1 MANDDWIDIGPTK
14 SLSKPSSNKDD
25 GWTDVVSV
33 TSNKDEGAVVAGVRG
48 AAEGVVPGFAG
59 LGGFGAGMTAAAPL
73 AARAAA
79 MVPGVGVPGLAAKA
93 LVGGAVAITGGLA
106 GAFGASSGAAWVQ
119 DKLYALTDPEGY
131 KKSQLAKQQHP
142 TASAVGS
149 VVGGLAGMSPKTIPE
164 VAGKFFTKPLVQRG
178 TSAALTGAMD
188 VGVQAATEDKIDWT
202 RAAASAAGGFAAPG
216 FNPAGR
222 AAYNLGER
230 LATRKPITVSPDI
243 SSAEDTTKPPTSAE
257 TDASKRIEANLR
269 EAELSTS
276 SGKRLREAAF
286 MDTETGEY
294 IPQGKSHD
302 EMLKTNPKLI
312 QGFLTE
318 DNSFVTREEAA
329 IIAKEQHADKLVE
342 EIDSKQGLRSSN
354 FGPERMDALKP
365 KDLAFYTDKLKEL
378 YYEKKSREELLDQQ
392 RSWDVEQ
399 ESIDRQE
406 KYIAKLQEQIDE
418 TQKLQLEKARSVLRP
433 ADLVELESKAAVQK
447 EDDIFFKYE
456 RIKQQHEDALASP
469 GKYSKEQVEAL
480 NQQRLS
486 LRAELLSAKLATI
499 KNPALRKMALE
510 AGTND
515 PFLNSN
521 NISNVGD
528 LVRHLKSKFGDN
540 HYISQMLDVLNVDPY
555 TNTFV
560 LSVDEF
566 KRQAQKYG
574 ASLTAPAFWNDQGIF
589 IVEGRGTNAIVV
601 AHEIGHAALATK
613 IEQIQALPANHPDA
627 VRLKK
632 LVSNIENILA
642 DVKSKVDLNNL
653 SLSGKDKLNY
663 ALKDVHEFIS
673 DGLFQPT
680 VIQELMAIDRAN
692 PNLGFIDKILKAVS
706 DFFGMN
712 SKQYTAFHDLIA
724 SVSKLSEVDMPNTAA
739 YMQSVDPN
747 STAPRP
753 SSRGASETFSS
764 SKAASSDS
772 ESIIVR
778 DKRVVEADIL
788 RTIAEQQKRSRL
800 LGNGVELAAYAKDKG
815 ISIEEM
821 RKVLKNNFITNEIYL
836 KKYQEEIKTAPS
848 ANTSDIKFTD
858 KASVSLDSKRKDI
871 FNEDS
876 DTAKAWIAIGRN
888 GMSQPIAE
896 RFSTR
901 SRDEAEREIYKKY
914 LTKKDILEAARIQGN
929 VKPSFTTEEG
939 SAGNQYIQNLLN
951 ERSNGRYL
959 DEIKELKKAK
969 PTEMARAKEDFGET
983 IEDKRTDA
991 EKARDTMA
999 YNRERVEFLKKTP
1012 EELQDLAAQHADSE
1026 AYDVQA
1032 EAYQEAKTEGVT
1044 LSDKELEQIRNN
1056 SYQREYEKELTR
1068 LQKRQENLKYKP
1080 VPSKGAS
1087 PESES
1092 IKYEDKPGSD
1102 LEIWKQKIL
1111 KLHKETSASE
1121 KESDPDTWTPQEKA
1135 AWKSEDWKEFSRL
1148 RGYSE
1153 KEIKVFQEYLDTVQ
1167 EGVDKHGW
1175 SLEDI
1180 QSWELFGEQTISS
1193 KESGAAS
1200 ASPDPVAVDPRRY
1213 DPRRVTDEADL
1224 KLKGKELYASKGAD
1238 AAREFFTGY
1247 EKYKETWLNPVKEVE
1262 DFVEM
1267 NINNKMADERLV
1279 TNNSN
1284 DLKALVPDAVAREQ
1298 VAIAIDAKKTDTLTG
1313 AAKEAADKYNGLM
1326 KDIGE
1331 RALKEGVVRGLLENY
1346 VTHIVNW
1353 ADMPKGALETF
1364 LNETL
1369 GTGSSPRDPG
1379 IGMTPESRFG
1389 KERKIAT
1396 FANLDLVLRDIN
1408 RRIALA
1414 GKDFKL
1420 EVKTKDI
1427 AEIYKE
1433 YALSMEK
1440 AIENKKLIDSVL
1452 TIRNPNGESLVRRV
1466 TAEEPLPYG
1475 WQMINDRQFA
1485 GYAVHPDLAPALKF
1499 AFEAQ
1504 GNKIIDA
1511 IYTVSQVTKRLNV
1524 VGSLFHAKSLMEVL
1538 SSAHTPIITPLKEI
1552 AFGVTDKL
1560 LGTEYSGIRKAI
1572 NEFEKGGLGSSVD
1585 KWQRGG
1591 LVLEVPS
1598 DVSKGIISA
1607 TGKFADSMIS
1617 RFGPKTRI
1625 LESALSATEKYTLGV
1640 FDKITWDYLH
1650 TGGKLM
1656 TAEAYLSKAREN
1668 AAKEGKPFDETAAR
1682 KEIVSFVNKS
1692 FGGLNW
1698 FQEARPSRTPDGA
1711 PEQAN
1716 NIVSQTYKKFS
1727 DQMAMAAYSPE
1738 GRKGLQIML
1747 FAPDWTISTI
1757 KAFTAAL
1764 PKELNPTK
1772 WHPIEGIKGM
1782 ATPSTKADYARLYQF
1797 KTALTYLTLINGI
1810 NLAVSGRN
1818 VWENKDPTRIEYPD
1832 GTSMQAMKHAMEPYH
1847 WIADPDKTLTNKLGF
1862 VPKAVAVGITGLE
1875 YASPYAPKMLDPS
1888 AVNRAKAIA
1897 SMVLPFQASA
1907 AISAPKGEGVN
1918 RALLGTVGLPVYGQ
1932 TKEQRKENN
1941 AERAKQK
1948 REIIKGYKEKERE
1961 SGRQ

>member
-1 MANDDWIDIGPTK
+1 MAIRALDDDSETPVPK
-14 SLSKPSSNKDD
+14 LPSTFRFL
-25 GWTDVVSV
+25 GDVSSGNSV
-33 TSNKDEGAVVAGVRG
+33 PSNKDEGAVVAGVRG

-59 LGGFGAGMTAAAPL
+59 LAGFGAGMKAAAPM
-73 AARAAA
+73 AARASA
-79 MVPGVGVPGLAAKA
+79 MVPGIGVPGLATKA

-119 DKLYALTDPEGY
+119 DKLYALADPEGY
-131 KKSQLAKQQHP
+131 KKSQLAKQQYP

-164 VAGKFFTKPLVQRG
+164 VAGKFFTKPSVQRG

-230 LATRKPITVSPDI
+230 LATRKPTTTVSSDVPP
-243 SSAEDTTKPPTSAE
+243 SEDTTKPPTSAE
-257 TDASKRIEANLR
+257 TDVSKRIEANLR

-276 SGKRLREAAF
+276 SGKRLKEAAF
-286 MDTETGEY
+286 MDTETGGY

-302 EMLKTNPKLI
+302 EMLKTDPKLI

-342 EIDSKQGLRSSN
+342 EIDPKQGLRSSN
-354 FGPERMDALKP
+354 FGPERLDALKP
-365 KDLAFYTDKLKEL
+365 KEELKSASEQLGLRTDTRKNFYEDLDNKESRLAMLTQEMENRVDSMSIEEQFAANKEINALEKNIEEARKDAPAFESKGQKQRRIESIPPEQRTLKEEQDL
-378 YYEKKSREELLDQQ
+378 YALKQLGKHDSRNLDWEDTQDLLRGAKTATEALQRIIDGGHASWPLLKLSRLLIKNQNLADAKIILDENSKPFPNGKPDEFIVGEYDPVDHAISMFKDGNIQTFLHENIHAAVYVLQRMGTHPSAIALKKLYEDYKSTVSKQTQEDVYGLADELEFLAEAFSNPEFQKLLSTRYMLNNPSKTMWQGFKDIVKASLGIKKENQAASALDQVL
-392 RSWDVEQ
+392 DHGAV
-399 ESIDRQE
+399 
-406 KYIAKLQEQIDE
+406 L
-418 TQKLQLEKARSVLRP
+418 LE
-433 ADLVELESKAAVQK
+433 E
-447 EDDIFFKYE
+447 
-456 RIKQQHEDALASP
+456 
-469 GKYSKEQVEAL
+469 G
-480 NQQRLS
+480 
-486 LRAELLSAKLATI
+486 
-499 KNPALRKMALE
+499 
-510 AGTND
+510 
-515 PFLNSN
+515 
-521 NISNVGD
+521 
-528 LVRHLKSKFGDN
+528 
-540 HYISQMLDVLNVDPY
+540 
-555 TNTFV
+555 FV
-560 LSVDEF
+560 LS
-566 KRQAQKYG
+566 
-574 ASLTAPAFWNDQGIF
+574 
-589 IVEGRGTNAIVV
+589 
-601 AHEIGHAALATK
+601 
-613 IEQIQALPANHPDA
+613 
-627 VRLKK
+627 
-632 LVSNIENILA
+632 
-642 DVKSKVDLNNL
+642 
-653 SLSGKDKLNY
+653 
-663 ALKDVHEFIS
+663 
-673 DGLFQPT
+673 
-680 VIQELMAIDRAN
+680 
-692 PNLGFIDKILKAVS
+692 
-706 DFFGMN
+706 
-712 SKQYTAFHDLIA
+712 
-724 SVSKLSEVDMPNTAA
+724 
-739 YMQSVDPN
+739 
-747 STAPRP
+747 
-753 SSRGASETFSS
+753 
-764 SKAASSDS
+764 
-772 ESIIVR
+772 
-778 DKRVVEADIL
+778 
-788 RTIAEQQKRSRL
+788 
-800 LGNGVELAAYAKDKG
+800 
-815 ISIEEM
+815 
-821 RKVLKNNFITNEIYL
+821 
-836 KKYQEEIKTAPS
+836 
-848 ANTSDIKFTD
+848 
-858 KASVSLDSKRKDI
+858 
-871 FNEDS
+871 
-876 DTAKAWIAIGRN
+876 
-888 GMSQPIAE
+888 
-896 RFSTR
+896 
-901 SRDEAEREIYKKY
+901 
-914 LTKKDILEAARIQGN
+914 
-929 VKPSFTTEEG
+929 
-939 SAGNQYIQNLLN
+939 
-951 ERSNGRYL
+951 
-959 DEIKELKKAK
+959 
-969 PTEMARAKEDFGET
+969 
-983 IEDKRTDA
+983 KRTP
-991 EKARDTMA
+991 T
-999 YNRERVEFLKKTP
+999 TG
-1012 EELQDLAAQHADSE
+1012 S
-1026 AYDVQA
+1026 
-1032 EAYQEAKTEGVT
+1032 
-1044 LSDKELEQIRNN
+1044 
-1056 SYQREYEKELTR
+1056 
-1068 LQKRQENLKYKP
+1068 KP
-1080 VPSKGAS
+1080 VPSKGTAA
-1087 PESES
+1087 P
-1092 IKYEDKPGSD
+1092 
-1102 LEIWKQKIL
+1102 
-1111 KLHKETSASE
+1111 
-1121 KESDPDTWTPQEKA
+1121 TP
-1135 AWKSEDWKEFSRL
+1135 
-1148 RGYSE
+1148 
-1153 KEIKVFQEYLDTVQ
+1153 
-1167 EGVDKHGW
+1167 
-1175 SLEDI
+1175 
-1180 QSWELFGEQTISS
+1180 
-1193 KESGAAS
+1193 
-1200 ASPDPVAVDPRRY
+1200 AVDPTRY
-1213 DPRRVTDEADL
+1213 DPRKVTDEADL
-1224 KLKGKELYASKGAD
+1224 KAKGKELYASKGVD

-1267 NINNKMADERLV
+1267 NINNKMADERIV
-1279 TNNSN
+1279 INNSN
-1284 DLKALVPDAVAREQ
+1284 DLKALLPDAAAREQ

-1331 RALKEGVVRGLLENY
+1331 RALKEGVVKGLLENY

-1364 LNETL
+1364 LNEAFRIRLPSDGPTTVL
-1369 GTGSSPRDPG
+1369 GKE
-1379 IGMTPESRFG
+1379 MAPESRFG
-1389 KERKIAT
+1389 IERKIET
-1396 FANLDLVLRDIN
+1396 FAQLDRVLGDIN

-1433 YALSMEK
+1433 YASSMEK
-1440 AIENKKLIDSVL
+1440 AIENKKLIDSIL
-1452 TIRNPNGESLVRRV
+1452 SIRNPNGESLVRRV

-1485 GYAVHPDLAPALKF
+1485 GYAVQQDLAPALKF

-1504 GNKIIDA
+1504 GNKVLNA
-1511 IYTVSQVTKRLNV
+1511 IYSVSQVTKRLNV
-1524 VGSLFHAKSLMEVL
+1524 IGSLFHAKSLMEVL
-1538 SSAHTPIITPLKEI
+1538 SSAHTPIITPIKEVALGI
-1552 AFGVTDKL
+1552 TDKL

-1617 RFGPKTRI
+1617 KFGPKTRI

-1698 FQEARPSRTPDGA
+1698 FQEARPSRTPSGA

-1738 GRKGLQIML
+1738 GRKGLQILL

-1847 WIADPDKTLTNKLGF
+1847 WISDPDKTLTNKLGF
-1862 VPKAVAVGITGLE
+1862 VPKAVAVGVTGLE

-1897 SMVLPFQASA
+1897 SMALPFQASA

-1918 RALLGTVGLPVYGQ
+1918 RALLGTIGLPVYGQ

-1948 REIIKGYKEKERE
+1948 REIIKGYKQKERE